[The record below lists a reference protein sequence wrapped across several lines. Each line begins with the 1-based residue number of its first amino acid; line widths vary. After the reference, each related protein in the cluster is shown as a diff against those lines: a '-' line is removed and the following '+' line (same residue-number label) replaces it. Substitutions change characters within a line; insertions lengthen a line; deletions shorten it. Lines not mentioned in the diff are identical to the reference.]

1 MSKNTIVNKKYDF
14 KLILLLA
21 ALVIFATKTQAQ
33 SAITEISGTI
43 SDLSASETYTANG
56 APGSS
61 LASNSYTY
69 KYGAAS
75 GYNDNQFSLN
85 SFEAD
90 GMGYR
95 YEGVPVDVYFRR
107 VDNATVSGTRD
118 LLFYFGELS
127 GSTFKLK
134 APYEPLMETAF
145 TGNTN
150 MMRGSDNLFSN
161 GMDGNGNNN
170 NIERLDVVVSAG
182 ITLTSAE
189 GQGYAL
195 LERGGADQHDSFVT
209 AVILSVDGNGTP
221 TSYSDVVRVGSSE
234 YGTSNPIA
242 NQQSVVLRRDGNT
255 ETLKTSTT
263 LGNQGIG
270 GVMFKFSDFGLTDG
284 QTVYGYSVAAG
295 DFPNSGSGADM
306 LDFTN
311 TTYFPT
317 NTNGTTQGSGGID
330 MIALTGIVR
339 EISISGNVFN
349 DITGL
354 TNSLVDGNP
363 LAAIDGNDLYV
374 NLVDELGKVVQSLAV
389 AANGSFNFDAVPLG
403 DLSLQLSILE
413 GTPGDNAPAINI
425 IPEWAYVSDM
435 AGTGAPAE
443 NNNGLIN
450 FFVGAENID
459 GLNFGIQKRP
469 TAETETLAAQQN
481 PGGNVFVTVPVTAFG
496 GADFDGGTVT
506 SIRIDSYPIGA
517 DEIKINGVSYDF
529 LSFPAEGIT
538 IPVNANGEP
547 QQTIEINPVDGD
559 VSVVINYFTIDN
571 AGSASALPG
580 KVTVPFTSL
589 PIIIINNYPA
599 TGYGTLAYEDLWP
612 SKGDYDFNDMV
623 IDYRFVITTDN
634 NNMISQLDGTFILKA
649 FGASYENGFGF
660 QLSEAIDANDLT
672 VTGYELTSDVVTLSG
687 NGTEAGQSKPTII
700 VFDNAYEQ
708 MAYPGTGI
716 GVNTSPGA
724 TYVQP
729 DTLKIKI
736 IFPANQYSFNDL
748 DIANFNPFII
758 VNLDRAVEVHLPN
771 YPPTDLADLS
781 LLGQS
786 EDASNPGAGTYY
798 KTANNLPW
806 AINIYESFEYPI
818 EKQEIIW
825 AHLKFAE
832 WATSGG
838 VLFPNWYQNLSGYR
852 NNALIYQAPTN

>member
-1 MSKNTIVNKKYDF
+1 MKKKYTY

-21 ALVIFATKTQAQ
+21 VMALYTTKAQAQ

-56 APGSS
+56 ATGSS
-61 LASNSYTY
+61 LANNSYTY
-69 KYGAAS
+69 KYGDAS

-95 YEGVPVDVYFRR
+95 YEGVPVEVFFRR
-107 VDNATVSGTRD
+107 VDNATVSGSRD
-118 LLFYFGELS
+118 LMFYFGELNS
-127 GSTFKLK
+127 STFKLK

-161 GMDGNGNNN
+161 AMDGNGNNN

-182 ITLTSAE
+182 ITLVSAE

-195 LERGGADQHDSFVT
+195 LERGGTNQHDSFVT
-209 AVILSVDGNGTP
+209 AVILSVDGNGNP
-221 TSYSDVVRVGSSE
+221 TSYSDVVRVGSSD
-234 YGTSNPIA
+234 YGTTNPIA
-242 NQQSVVLRRDGNT
+242 NQKSVVLRRDGSI
-255 ETLKTSTT
+255 EPLKTSTT

-284 QTVYGYSVAAG
+284 QTIYGYSVAAA
-295 DFPNSGSGADM
+295 DFPSSGSGANM
-306 LDFTN
+306 LDYTN

-317 NTNGTTQGSGGID
+317 NTNGTTQGAGGID

-354 TNSLVDGNP
+354 TNNLVDGDP
-363 LAAIDGNDLYV
+363 LAAIEGNDLYV
-374 NLVDELGKVVQSLAV
+374 NLVDELGKVVQSVAV
-389 AANGSFNFDAVPLG
+389 EADGSFGFDAVPLG

-413 GTPGDNAPAINI
+413 GTPGNNAPAINL

-435 AGTGAPAE
+435 AGTGAVAE
-443 NNNGLIN
+443 NNDGMIS
-450 FFVGAENID
+450 FFVGSENID
-459 GLNFGIQKRP
+459 GLNFGVQKRP
-469 TAETETLAAQQN
+469 TAEIETLAAQQN
-481 PGGNVFVTVPVTAFG
+481 PGGNVFVSVPAGAFG
-496 GADFDGGTVT
+496 GEDFDGGTVDA
-506 SIRIDSYPIGA
+506 IRISSYPIGA
-517 DEIKINGVSYDF
+517 DQIKINGISYDF

-538 IPVNANGEP
+538 IPANVNGEP
-547 QQTIEINPVDGD
+547 QQTIEIDPAEGD
-559 VSVVINYFTIDN
+559 VSVIINYYSIDN
-571 AGSASALPG
+571 AGSESAIPG
-580 KVTVPFTSL
+580 SVTVPFTSG
-589 PIIIINNYPA
+589 PIIIVNNYPA

-623 IDYRFVITTDN
+623 IDYRFVITTNN
-634 NNMISQLDGTFILKA
+634 NNMVSQLDGTFILKA

-660 QLSEAIDANDLT
+660 QLSESIDANDLT
-672 VTGYELTSDVVTLSG
+672 VTGYELSSDVVTLSG

-716 GVNTSPGA
+716 GVNTTPGA

-736 IFPANQYSFNDL
+736 IFPENQYSFNDL
-748 DIANFNPFII
+748 DIANFNPFIF

-771 YPPTDLADLS
+771 YAPTDLADLS
-781 LLGQS
+781 LLGQY
-786 EDASNPGAGTYY
+786 EDASNPGAGIYY

-852 NNALIYQAPTN
+852 NESLIYQVPTN